1 MTEDPASGERSWWW
15 GNRGARVGHV
25 RQAVVLS
32 ADGLTMATSQGL
44 SLDDAD
50 HLSALAAGVQSLARG
65 ASRRFRGGDIRQT
78 VIEMDDA
85 LLFITAAGQGACLAV
100 LADGDAD
107 AGLIAYEMTVL
118 VERGG
123 QHLAANPRVPGRGTR
138 PVGERSSDLIDIVM
152 ATGAEPRRA
161 FSPGP
166 EHWRILS
173 LCQRPLVVAE
183 LAAAMGLPLGVVH
196 VLLGD

>member
-1 MTEDPASGERSWWW
+1 MTEAPASGELSWLLR
-15 GNRGARVGHV
+15 NLGARVGHV

-32 ADGLTMATSQGL
+32 ADGLTMGASQGL

-65 ASRRFRGGDIRQT
+65 ASRRFRGGDVRQT
-78 VIEMDDA
+78 VIQMDDA

-118 VERGG
+118 VKRVG
-123 QHLAANPRVPGRGTR
+123 QHLAANPRFPWQPT
-138 PVGERSSDLIDIVM
+138 
-152 ATGAEPRRA
+152 
-161 FSPGP
+161 
-166 EHWRILS
+166 
-173 LCQRPLVVAE
+173 
-183 LAAAMGLPLGVVH
+183 AAR
-196 VLLGD
+196 